1 MAHARGRALYTAAL
15 AAMLLPLVLR
25 ERALDLGVAP
35 APTALFDLQQV
46 WLRRDR
52 LDYGVKL
59 EGALNLAPPI
69 SELSSLN

>member
-1 MAHARGRALYTAAL
+1 MEYYDAY
-15 AAMLLPLVLR
+15 
-25 ERALDLGVAP
+25 
-35 APTALFDLQQV
+35 DLQQV